1 MREIYVDPYSDSKY
15 FPGNCVNTVY
25 VPIHLP
31 PAACEAMQSLNKPH
45 ALHTVINRR
54 KTHLRERRARVARVD
69 GFCGLAVEIGEGFE
83 QAFRVAARRAAEAG
97 DVGGQAWIATTDG
110 ARARLRC

>member
-1 MREIYVDPYSDSKY
+1 MR
-15 FPGNCVNTVY
+15 GN
-25 VPIHLP
+25 
-31 PAACEAMQSLNKPH
+31 ASLNKPH

-97 DVGGQAWIATTDG
+97 DVGGQACVTAAYG
-110 ARARLRC
+110 ARGLAFDIEVQVG